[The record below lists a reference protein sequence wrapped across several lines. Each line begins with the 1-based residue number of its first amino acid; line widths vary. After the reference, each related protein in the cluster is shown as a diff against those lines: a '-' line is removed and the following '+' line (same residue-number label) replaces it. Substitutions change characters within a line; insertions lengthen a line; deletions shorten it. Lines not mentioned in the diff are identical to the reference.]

1 MLPPMQDEEKSLNEV
16 IDDAMGV
23 MAKVVVPLYQED
35 GRGRPSS
42 YGSGFFIKAGE
53 HHFLVSAAHVL
64 ETIKAKPLFYYSAPE
79 IKRKLSGKLLLNPW
93 QGDRKND
100 PIDIGVLRLS
110 GEGLPPYHE
119 VGKFSIDVSFLRHRC
134 LPRSGKHYMIVG
146 FPASQSHVNPALRQ
160 VAATAYGYR
169 NCSIKEDEYCK
180 HGLSPETHLALPLD
194 LELCFDSN
202 VKHRNFPRP
211 QGMSGSPIWILY
223 DEDGRDEPQV
233 LPIVAV
239 GTKYWRKERLLVGT
253 DVAVVIKMIN
263 AAI

>member
-1 MLPPMQDEEKSLNEV
+1 MQDEEKSLNEV

-23 MAKVVVPLYQED
+23 MSKFVVPLYQED
-35 GRGRPSS
+35 GRGRPSL
-42 YGSGFFIKAGE
+42 YGSGFFVKAGE

-64 ETIKAKPLFYYSAPE
+64 ETINANPLFYYIAPE
-79 IKRKLSGKLLLNPW
+79 IKRKLSGKRLLNPW
-93 QGDRKND
+93 QGDREKD
-100 PIDIGVLRLS
+100 PIDIGVLKLS
-110 GEGLPPYHE
+110 GEGLPPYPH
-119 VGKFSIDVSFLRHRC
+119 VGKVAIDVSYLRPGY
-134 LPRSGKHYMIVG
+134 LPRSGINYMLVG

-194 LELCFDSN
+194 LEVGFDSN
-202 VKHRNFPRP
+202 GKHRNFPRP
-211 QGMSGSPIWILY
+211 QGMSGSPMWILY
-223 DEDGRDEPQV
+223 DEDGRDDSQV